1 MTTTGATGRDEP
13 VDDAEQGS
21 IASVPGLGVPRVT
34 VAHRAGQPEG
44 PNTERMLPL
53 AQSCTAM
60 PTPAGASRNLP
71 DRGRRR
77 RHPRLLVRLG
87 HKHQPL
93 AAAGDRS

>member
-1 MTTTGATGRDEP
+1 MPSR
-13 VDDAEQGS
+13 GS

-53 AQSCTAM
+53 AQRCTAT
-60 PTPAGASRNLP
+60 PTPTGASRNLP

-77 RHPRLLVRLG
+77 HHPRPLVRLD
-87 HKHQPL
+87 HMQQPP

>member
-1 MTTTGATGRDEP
+1 
-13 VDDAEQGS
+13 
-21 IASVPGLGVPRVT
+21 
-34 VAHRAGQPEG
+34 
-44 PNTERMLPL
+44 
-53 AQSCTAM
+53 M
-60 PTPAGASRNLP
+60 PTPTGASRNLP